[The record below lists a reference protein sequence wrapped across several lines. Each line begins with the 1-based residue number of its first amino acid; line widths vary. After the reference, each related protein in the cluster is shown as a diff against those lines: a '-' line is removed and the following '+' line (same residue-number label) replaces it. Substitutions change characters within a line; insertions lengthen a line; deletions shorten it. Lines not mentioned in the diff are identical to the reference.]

1 MFKFTPPEKFDCN
14 IIKLN
19 IPIRQIHISL
29 KHQQRTRYTVDV
41 YLPRSGCTI
50 VFIPLIFSPSTA
62 LSTAAAVCSTTSRGS
77 IDGPALKLYFF
88 IYIGKFYKLR
98 KNKFL
103 SDRFG
108 SGCFWSYFVI
118 LFVFIQ
124 LCRQLHA
131 IINTNNLFKITHKI
145 ITA

>member
-1 MFKFTPPEKFDCN
+1 MIEAS
-14 IIKLN
+14 II
-19 IPIRQIHISL
+19 
-29 KHQQRTRYTVDV
+29 
-41 YLPRSGCTI
+41 G
-50 VFIPLIFSPSTA
+50 FS
-62 LSTAAAVCSTTSRGS
+62 
-77 IDGPALKLYFF
+77 K
-88 IYIGKFYKLR
+88 GKFYKLC

-124 LCRQLHA
+124 LCSPLRA
-131 IINTNNLFKITHKI
+131 IINTNNLFKITRKI